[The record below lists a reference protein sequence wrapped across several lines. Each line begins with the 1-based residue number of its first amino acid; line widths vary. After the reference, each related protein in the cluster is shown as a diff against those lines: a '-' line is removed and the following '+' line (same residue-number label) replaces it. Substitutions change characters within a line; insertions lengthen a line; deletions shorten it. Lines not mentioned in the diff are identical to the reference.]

1 MSSDRRGQAQ
11 SALGAVRA
19 RHDAIQ
25 NIEKT
30 MIELA
35 QLFQDLDAIVVQQ
48 DPAVQVIE
56 DRAGEA
62 HGNVVKANEEIAQAN
77 NKARSRRRKKWWCLL
92 IVGVWLNSFQ
102 NNIALEYR
110 LIIQ

>member
-1 MSSDRRGQAQ
+1 MKYTWPQYNNQQLLSSDRRGQAQ

-48 DPAVQVIE
+48 EPMVENIE
-56 DRAGEA
+56 QRAEEA
-62 HGNVVKANEEIAQAN
+62 HGNVTKANEEIQQATV
-77 NKARSRRRKKWWCLL
+77 KARSRRRKKWWCLL
-92 IVGVWLNSFQ
+92 IVGKLR
-102 NNIALEYR
+102 EHE
-110 LIIQ
+110 